1 MNRRIAVTVRPDG
14 SISAEISGTPGP
26 ECMDAIPQLI
36 AMSGANITDSRPT
49 PEFTQVHRATSTEY
63 TQNRLEDQA

>member
-1 MNRRIAVTVRPDG
+1 MSRRIAVTVRPDG

-26 ECMDAIPQLI
+26 ECMDAIPQLL

-49 PEFTQVHRATSTEY
+49 PEFSQTQRVAFTEHLPN
-63 TQNRLEDQA
+63 TLEDRA